1 MERKIYQELL
11 EWKNTNID
19 KPLMVIG
26 ARQIGKTYIIN
37 EFCKREFE
45 EYIYINLLEQAD
57 IVKIFKQEINT
68 QEKFNRMKIYLDKD
82 IDLEKTIIFFDE
94 IQECEEI
101 ISALKYFNESSEPFK
116 IICAGSLLGV
126 KIKRM
131 HSSFPVG
138 KVKMINMY
146 PMDFEEF
153 LIANGNI
160 NLINEIRKC
169 YETNTPIDSVLHE
182 KTLNLYRLYLCVGE
196 MPEQKK
202 IF

>member
-82 IDLEKTIIFFDE
+82 IDLEKTIIFLMRFR
-94 IQECEEI
+94 
-101 ISALKYFNESSEPFK
+101 N
-116 IICAGSLLGV
+116 V
-126 KIKRM
+126 KK
-131 HSSFPVG
+131 
-138 KVKMINMY
+138 
-146 PMDFEEF
+146 
-153 LIANGNI
+153 
-160 NLINEIRKC
+160 
-169 YETNTPIDSVLHE
+169 
-182 KTLNLYRLYLCVGE
+182 
-196 MPEQKK
+196 
-202 IF
+202 